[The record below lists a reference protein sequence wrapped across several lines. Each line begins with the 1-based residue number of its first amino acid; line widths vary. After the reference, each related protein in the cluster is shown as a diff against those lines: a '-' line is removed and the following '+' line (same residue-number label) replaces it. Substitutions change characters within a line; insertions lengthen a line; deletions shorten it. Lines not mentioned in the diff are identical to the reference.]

1 MPNQTVLIDGRRYA
15 YLGLVDHT
23 CRDGRLTKLHTWS
36 LACGHQGCLQTKAF
50 KVPALNASGSL
61 TDPMDP
67 QRQYADWFKR
77 AWFCRPTHQP
87 EEVQE
92 AKRQRKKEAKAA
104 ARKRYRERRRVKAIL
119 AGKTVTGGGRVCRL
133 TDAQVSGMRAMARGL
148 LLVAGSMTEVYQE
161 VGEAFGASPGVVRE
175 ILAGRRRVAP
185 GSTPDLI
192 KWRR

>member
-1 MPNQTVLIDGRRYA
+1 MPNTTVLIDGRRYT
-15 YLGLVDHT
+15 YLGLIDHT
-23 CRDGRLTKLHTWS
+23 CRDGRPTKLHAWS
-36 LACGHQGCLQTKAF
+36 VACGHPGCLQAKAF
-50 KVPALNASGSL
+50 RVAALNASGSL

-92 AKRQRKKEAKAA
+92 AKRQRKREVKAA

-119 AGKTVTGGGRVCRL
+119 AGKAVTAGGRPCKL
-133 TDAQVSGMRAMARGL
+133 TDAQVASMRVLARGL

-161 VGEAFGASPGVVRE
+161 VGEAFGTKPSVVRE

-185 GSTPDLI
+185 GDTPEPLR
-192 KWRR
+192 WRR